1 MFSEKSSVMAAI
13 DFWKHSRLSKLAS
26 LMYRG
31 KVAMAADDLTSRFG
45 RLILVFCLLCFED
58 VILLVGEKA
67 CPTNIQIGIANMG
80 FIHCD
85 HCDRKFSDGLLNFLV
100 SHC

>member
-31 KVAMAADDLTSRFG
+31 KVAMAADDLTG
-45 RLILVFCLLCFED
+45 RVGRMILVTRA
-58 VILLVGEKA
+58 GW
-67 CPTNIQIGIANMG
+67 P
-80 FIHCD
+80 H
-85 HCDRKFSDGLLNFLV
+85 
-100 SHC
+100 